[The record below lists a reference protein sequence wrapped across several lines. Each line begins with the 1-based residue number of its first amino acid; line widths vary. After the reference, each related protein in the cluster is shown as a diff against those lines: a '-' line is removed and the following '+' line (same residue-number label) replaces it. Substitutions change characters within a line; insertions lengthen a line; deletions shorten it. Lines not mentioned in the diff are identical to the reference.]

1 MKYQFVKDNE
11 GRFEVEEMCSAM
23 GIWRSGYYCWKSR
36 APSARRIEDEAI
48 KGAILKVHKQA
59 KGRYGHRPIHSHLK
73 DEGIDCGR
81 DRALRLMR
89 ELGIES
95 TQAKRFKPLK
105 TNSNHPYGYS
115 PNLLKEH
122 GKPTHMDEIWVAD
135 TTYLLTMAG
144 WIYLATVMD
153 LFSRRLLG
161 WSVSIHNDA
170 KLVGN
175 ALKAAAMTRGTLR
188 AGILHHSDR
197 GSTYA
202 SDDYQRLISK
212 LGMKPSMS
220 AKGNCYDNAAMES
233 FFGRFKT
240 STIRDRLFAD
250 ESELR
255 ATVFEYVEIFYNR
268 YRKHSSL
275 SYQSPIQFEE
285 KFCPHGGNGNTKPF
299 TQNKE
304 PDILTNKQEI

>member
-1 MKYQFVKDNE
+1 MKYQFVKNNE
-11 GRFEVEEMCSAM
+11 GHFEIEEMCSAM
-23 GIWRSGYYCWKSR
+23 GIRRSGYYYWRSR

-59 KGRYGHRPIHSHLK
+59 RGRYGHRPIHNHLK

-95 TQAKRFKPLK
+95 TQAKSFQPLK
-105 TNSNHPYGYS
+105 TNSNHLYGYS
-115 PNLLKEH
+115 PNVLKEH
-122 GKPTHMDEIWVAD
+122 GKPGRMDEVWVAD
-135 TTYLLTMAG
+135 TTYLLTLAG
-144 WIYLATVMD
+144 WMYLATVMD

-161 WSVSIHNDA
+161 WSVSKHNDA

-188 AGILHHSDR
+188 SGIIHHSDR

-202 SDDYQRLISK
+202 SDDYQRLICS

-220 AKGNCYDNAAMES
+220 AQGNCYDNAAMES
-233 FFGRFKT
+233 FYGRFKT
-240 STIRDRLFAD
+240 STIRDRHFTD
-250 ESELR
+250 ERELR
-255 ATVFEYVEIFYNR
+255 STVFEYVEIFYNR

-275 SYQSPIQFEE
+275 SYQSPVQFEE
-285 KFCPHGGNGNTKPF
+285 NFCPPWGATRK
-299 TQNKE
+299 QN
-304 PDILTNKQEI
+304 PLPKQAA